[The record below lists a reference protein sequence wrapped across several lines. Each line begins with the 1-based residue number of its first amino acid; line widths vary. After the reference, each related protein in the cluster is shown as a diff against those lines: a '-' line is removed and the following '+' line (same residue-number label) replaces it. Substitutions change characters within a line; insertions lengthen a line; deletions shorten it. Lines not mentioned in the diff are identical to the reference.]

1 MGNEEAAK
9 EKEQER
15 GKGKMGN
22 DEAKGTTLTFKT
34 GRFWLYLCET
44 VRFEFSGFDP
54 GFDPGQLAF
63 SNDQNTSTIN
73 QS

>member
-1 MGNEEAAK
+1 MFLKQPKKKRQQRGNGKMGNDEAAK

-44 VRFEFSGFDP
+44 VRFELFSV
-54 GFDPGQLAF
+54 
-63 SNDQNTSTIN
+63 
-73 QS
+73 